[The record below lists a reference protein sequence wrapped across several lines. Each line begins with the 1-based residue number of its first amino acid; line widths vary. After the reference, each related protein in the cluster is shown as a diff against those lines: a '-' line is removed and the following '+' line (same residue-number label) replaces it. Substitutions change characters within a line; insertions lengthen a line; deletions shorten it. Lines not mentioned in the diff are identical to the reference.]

1 MKTHAMRWFG
11 LLVLVVLAAF
21 ASLVALPAAAAQD
34 IELSETFTLDDG
46 TTFQYPGDWTLENEK
61 NSFLNVSDDQTQLF
75 IIDPASL
82 EDFGFGDDA
91 DLRDALT
98 GYFEDIF
105 AGQIKLDKKKLQ
117 DVEIDGREAVRYD
130 YDDPAGD
137 GALLIALRLSDG
149 AIALIDSVSLDG
161 ELTEADVVLAIAETL
176 DRTGE
181 AAGGNATISTTP
193 CTITTDANNVAVRV
207 GPGTNRATFVF
218 LPSGMDF
225 DVLGKAEID
234 DHVWWK
240 LDKQAVAPKKS
251 AAEAWVSELDVD
263 ESGDCDAVAD
273 VNAPPVIPISA
284 PPAGGN
290 TGGGGGSG
298 NSGGGGQPAGAGEAI
313 PQSGTWT
320 ITYPKTVPG
329 SCTNIPTQNLEVDYA
344 PESVSVS
351 GANGS
356 SLMLDGD
363 VFPRIGA
370 NTYQGSYVTD
380 EGDPV
385 LLTLRVSSPTYMTGE
400 FIVSFTQDG
409 AQCSITVTSSI
420 THN

>member
-1 MKTHAMRWFG
+1 MKTFFG
-11 LLVLVVLAAF
+11 RRMWLIVLAVLIVF
-21 ASLVALPAAAAQD
+21 AALPAAAQD
-34 IELSETFTLDDG
+34 VELTETFTLDDG

-61 NSFLNVSDDQTQLF
+61 NSFLNVADDQTQLF
-75 IIDPASL
+75 IIDPVSL
-82 EDFGFGDDA
+82 EDFGFSSDA

-117 DVEIDGREAVRYD
+117 DVEIGGREAVRYD

-149 AIALIDSVSLDG
+149 SIALIDSVSLDG
-161 ELTEADVVLAIAETL
+161 ELIEADVVLAIAETL

-181 AAGGNATISTTP
+181 AGGADGNATVSTTP
-193 CTITTDANNVAVRV
+193 CTVTTDSNKVAVRV

-234 DHVWWK
+234 GHTWWK

-263 ESGDCDAVAD
+263 ESGECDTVAD

-290 TGGGGGSG
+290 NGGGGGSSG
-298 NSGGGGQPAGAGEAI
+298 NSGGGGQPAGAGEAL
-313 PQSGTWT
+313 PQSGNWT

-329 SCTNIPTQNLEVDYA
+329 SCTNIPTQNLDVDYA

-356 SLMLDGD
+356 SLVLDGD

-385 LLTLRVSSPTYMTGE
+385 LLTLRVSSATYMTGE
-400 FIVSFTQDG
+400 FIISFTQDG